1 MPAGTFLILA
11 VLSFALSAALF
22 IYGAWTWI
30 IQSNGDVYYHWAG
43 LAAVAGAIFLVIGLV
58 RRRRRA

>member
-11 VLSFALSAALF
+11 VLSFALSAALI

-30 IQSNGDVYYHWAG
+30 IQSNGDVYYLWAG